1 MGQHQK
7 NGARFAAALL
17 LLLPC
22 MTGCG
27 KKQNAA
33 EKEEMAKARGEMI
46 AKNNVK
52 QDNDDAKALSE
63 AVNAAVSDYMAWGGG
78 SLSQINGDYVI
89 EGSTLSDTNGATLIP
104 KEKLLYLVGQHDDLN
119 GVPEAAFRL
128 ENGRCVYAV
137 VQNRDAYGA
146 YPEAIKAED
155 LPYLDSMQEAADYAK
170 NGMNSRIQQLK

>member
-52 QDNDDAKALSE
+52 QDNDDAKALWA

-78 SLSQINGDYVI
+78 SLSQINGDYAPA
-89 EGSTLSDTNGATLIP
+89 GSEYAAAAGDTLIP
-104 KEKLLYLVGQHDDLN
+104 KEKLLYLIGQHGDLSEI
-119 GVPEAAFRL
+119 PQTAFRL

-137 VQNRDAYGA
+137 VQDRDAYGA
-146 YPEAIKAED
+146 YPVAIEAKD

-170 NGMNSRIQQLK
+170 NGVNSRIQQLK